1 MYMLKKIKI
10 TAAAVLTAVLA
21 LLLTDCGAEK
31 FDPED
36 YCDITVTGANGYAK
50 AYASCSPYL
59 LADVAKSL
67 GEKATTRE
75 QAEALEAAGYVSF
88 EIVSDKTE
96 NLSNGDVIE
105 IQVDFARESAKDNGY
120 FTFSKE
126 KFKYKVKDL
135 EDAIPLDPFDGLK
148 IEYRGM
154 SSKADVELDSF
165 GCDPV
170 IRDNVS
176 FYCDAKNV
184 ANGDTITVTA
194 QEWGTDTLMK
204 MGYVMTLTSK
214 DYVVS
219 GLDEGKSLDPFE
231 GLVLEY
237 KGVSPKVSVSFD
249 TKGCDEF
256 VRNNVTFST
265 TENSYA
271 NGEVCKVQISYSES
285 KAEDNGIVFT
295 QEEKSFNIS
304 GAPEYAAGIDAVDFK
319 MLEEDGKAHIESKL
333 ANDDLYVGSSN
344 LSGANFL
351 EDIKSED
358 KYEITDISF
367 KPVKIYFA
375 SAKDSKSSTLN
386 ECNVFWEIKMTGKK
400 TAEANG
406 WVWTHDDL
414 EIGQTATVVY
424 LASVYYKN
432 LAVTNGGKVST
443 DDLYMQC
450 DQLWKRCANYSDN
463 LKLTPDTICEEW
475 RAKNAKDWD
484 IEIRDYE
491 TK

>member
-1 MYMLKKIKI
+1 MYMLRKLKI

-21 LLLTDCGAEK
+21 LLLTGCGAEK

-36 YCDITVTGANGYAK
+36 YCDVTVTGANGYAK
-50 AYASCSPYL
+50 ADVSCSMYF
-59 LADVAKSL
+59 LADVVKSL

-88 EIVSDKTE
+88 EIISDKTE

-105 IQVDFARESAKDNGY
+105 IKVNFARESAKDNGY

-154 SSKADVELDSF
+154 SSKADVELNSF

-170 IRDNVS
+170 IRDNVA

-194 QEWGTDTLMK
+194 VEWGTDTLMK
-204 MGYVMTLTSK
+204 MGYVMALTSK

-237 KGVSPKVSVSFD
+237 NGVSPKVWVSFD

-256 VRNNVTFST
+256 VRNNVTFNA

-271 NGEVCKVQISYSES
+271 NGENCVVQISYSES
-285 KAEDNGIVFT
+285 KAENNGIIFT
-295 QEEKSFNIS
+295 QEEKSFDIS

-319 MLEEDGKAHIESKL
+319 MLEEDGKAYVESKL
-333 ANDDLYVGSSN
+333 ANDNFYVGHTDT
-344 LSGANFL
+344 GGYFL
-351 EDIKSED
+351 EDIASYEKF
-358 KYEITDISF
+358 EITDISF

-375 SAKDSKSSTLN
+375 TSKDPKASKLN
-386 ECNVFWEIKMTGKK
+386 YCDVIWEIKLTSKKIKDAPYGKSS
-400 TAEANG
+400 
-406 WVWTHDDL
+406 DL
-414 EIGQTATVVY
+414 EIGQSTTSLF
-424 LASVYYKN
+424 LASVYYEN
-432 LAVTNGGKVST
+432 LAVTAGGKVST
-443 DDLYMQC
+443 DDLYMKC
-450 DQLWKRCANYSDN
+450 DHLWERCANYYN
-463 LKLTPDTICEEW
+463 YLKLTPDSICEEW
-475 RAKNAKDWD
+475 RAKNVKDWD

-491 TK
+491 AK

>member
-1 MYMLKKIKI
+1 MYMLKKLKI
-10 TAAAVLTAVLA
+10 TFAAVLTAVSA
-21 LLLTDCGAEK
+21 LLLTGCGAEK
-31 FDPED
+31 FNPED
-36 YCDITVTGANGYAK
+36 YCDVTITGANGYAK
-50 AYASCSPYL
+50 ADVSCSMYL
-59 LADVAKSL
+59 LADVVKSL

-105 IQVDFARESAKDNGY
+105 IKVNYERESAKDNGY

-126 KFKYKVKDL
+126 KFKYKVNGL

-148 IEYRGM
+148 IEYNGM
-154 SSKADVELDSF
+154 SPKATVSLNSF

-176 FYCDAKNV
+176 FYCDAKTV
-184 ANGDTITVTA
+184 ANGDTITVIA

-204 MGYVMTLTSK
+204 MGYVMALTSK
-214 DYVVS
+214 EFTVS
-219 GLDEGKSLDPFE
+219 GVDEGKNIDPFE

-237 KGVSPKVSVSFD
+237 NGVSPKVKVSFD

-265 TENSYA
+265 TEGSYA
-271 NGEVCKVQISYSES
+271 NGEVCTVQISYSES
-285 KAEDNGIVFT
+285 KAENNGIIFT
-295 QEEKSFNIS
+295 QEEKSFDVS

-319 MLEEDGKAHIESKL
+319 TIEEDGKAYVESKL
-333 ANDDLYVGSSN
+333 ANDGFYVGSTT
-344 LSGANFL
+344 SGAFL
-351 EDIKSED
+351 HDDIDSTD

-375 SAKDSKSSTLN
+375 SAKDSKSSPLN

-400 TAEANG
+400 TETSS
-406 WVWTHDDL
+406 WLDDGL
-414 EIGQTATVVY
+414 EVGQTSTIVY
-424 LASVYYKN
+424 LASVYYEN
-432 LAVTNGGKVST
+432 LAVTAGGKVIT
-443 DDLYMQC
+443 DDLYINC
-450 DQLWKRCANYSDN
+450 DHLWRRCAYNSDN
-463 LKLTPDTICEEW
+463 LKLTPDSICEEW

-484 IEIRDYE
+484 IEIKDYE